1 MPKSVVFNGCSV
13 GENPLCCFD
22 ELTEEE
28 IAFVEENSVEV
39 EYKRGETICK
49 QGSFAS
55 HIMVLKEGLAKIYL
69 ENTNDSLVLKILPA
83 VNIVGLTALFDGN
96 AVFPYSAQTYMDSV
110 VKLIDINAFKNLIG
124 KNAKFASKIISMLA
138 ENSVIIHGRFFCLT
152 KKQTYGRLA
161 DVLLCLSQRI
171 YKTDKFPLQLTR
183 KDLAEIASMS
193 VESTTRIL
201 TKFKD
206 DGLIAVKSDYI
217 EILDLERLTDISQIG

>member
-1 MPKSVVFNGCSV
+1 MPKPVVFNGCSV

-28 IAFVEENSVEV
+28 IAFIDENSVEV

-83 VNIVGLTALFDGN
+83 VNIIGLPALFDGN
-96 AVFPYSAQTYMDSV
+96 AVFPYSAQTYMDSA
-110 VKLIDINAFKNLIG
+110 VKLIDINAFKSLIET
-124 KNAKFASKIISMLA
+124 NAKFACKIISMLA
-138 ENSVIIHGRFFCLT
+138 ENSVIINGRFFCLT

-161 DVLLCLSQRI
+161 DVLLCLAQRI
-171 YKTDKFPLQLTR
+171 YKTDKFPLQLSR

-201 TKFKD
+201 TKFKE
-206 DGLIAVKSDYI
+206 DGLIAVKTDSI
-217 EILDLERLTDISQIG
+217 EILDLDRLTDISQIG

>member
-1 MPKSVVFNGCSV
+1 MPKSVIYNGCSV

-39 EYKRGETICK
+39 EYKRGEIICK

-55 HIMVLKEGLAKIYL
+55 HIMVMKEGLAKIYL
-69 ENTNDSLVLKILPA
+69 ENGNDALILKILPA
-83 VNIVGLTALFDGN
+83 VNIIGLPSLFEGN
-96 AVFPYSAQTYMDSV
+96 NTFPYSAQTYMDST
-110 VKLIDINAFKNLIG
+110 VKLIEIGAFKKLIE
-124 KNAKFASKIISMLA
+124 KNAKFARQVISMLA
-138 ENSVIIHGRFFCLT
+138 ENTVIINGRFFCLT

-161 DVLLCLSQRI
+161 DVLLCLSNRI

-183 KDLAEIASMS
+183 KDLAELASMS
-193 VESTTRIL
+193 VESTTRII

-206 DGLIAVKSDYI
+206 EGLIAVHCNEI
-217 EILDLERLTDISQIG
+217 EILNPDKLLEISTIG

>member
-1 MPKSVVFNGCSV
+1 MPKSVVYNGCSV

-22 ELTEEE
+22 DLTPEELD
-28 IAFVEENSVEV
+28 FVEENSVEV

-55 HIMVLKEGLAKIYL
+55 HIMVMKEGLAKIYL
-69 ENTNDSLVLKILPA
+69 ENGNDALILKILPA
-83 VNIVGLTALFDGN
+83 INIIGLPALFEGN
-96 AVFPYSAQTYMDSV
+96 NTFPYSAQTYMDST
-110 VKLIDINAFKNLIG
+110 VKLIEIGAFKKLIES
-124 KNAKFASKIISMLA
+124 NAKFAGQVISMLA
-138 ENSVIIHGRFFCLT
+138 ENSVIINGRFFCLT

-161 DVLLCLSQRI
+161 DVLLCLSNRI

-183 KDLAEIASMS
+183 KDLAELASMS

-206 DGLIAVKSDYI
+206 EGLIAVHCNEI
-217 EILDLERLTDISQIG
+217 EILNPDKLLEISTIG

>member
-1 MPKSVVFNGCSV
+1 MPNPVVFNGCSV
-13 GENPLCCFD
+13 GVNPLCCFD
-22 ELTEEE
+22 DLTQEE
-28 IAFVEENSVEV
+28 IAFIEENSVEV

-55 HIMVLKEGLAKIYL
+55 HIMVLKKGLAKIYL
-69 ENTNDSLVLKILPA
+69 ENSNDSLILKILPA
-83 VNIVGLTALFDGN
+83 VNVIGLTALYDGN
-96 AVFPYSAQTYMDSV
+96 AVFPYSAQTYMDST
-110 VKLIDINAFKNLIG
+110 VKLIDINSFKSLISE
-124 KNAKFASKIISMLA
+124 NAQFAAKIISLLA

-161 DVLLCLSQRI
+161 DVLLCLAQRI
-171 YKTDKFPLQLTR
+171 YKMDKFPLQLTR

-206 DGLIAVKSDYI
+206 DGLIAVNSESI
-217 EILDLERLTDISQIG
+217 EILDLDRLTDISQIG

>member
-1 MPKSVVFNGCSV
+1 MPKPVVFNGCSV

-28 IAFVEENSVEV
+28 IAFIDENSVEV

-69 ENTNDSLVLKILPA
+69 ENANDSLVLKILPA
-83 VNIVGLTALFDGN
+83 VNIIGLPALFDGN
-96 AVFPYSAQTYMDSV
+96 AVFPYSAQTYMDSAI
-110 VKLIDINAFKNLIG
+110 KLIDINAFKSLITS
-124 KNAKFASKIISMLA
+124 NAKFAGKIISMLA
-138 ENSVIIHGRFFCLT
+138 ENSVIINGRFFCLT

-161 DVLLCLSQRI
+161 DVLLCLAQRI
-171 YKTDKFPLQLTR
+171 YKLDKFPLQLTR

-201 TKFKD
+201 TKFKE
-206 DGLIAVKSDYI
+206 DGLIAVNSDSI